1 MFAEMPLDN
10 RTVVK
15 FTLPPATADF
25 AEVFLPLE
33 RRGLRNG
40 VIFRSERQFC
50 NIEPKICQHG

>member
-25 AEVFLPLE
+25 AEVFLPL
-33 RRGLRNG
+33 GT
-40 VIFRSERQFC
+40 SPPAKQF
-50 NIEPKICQHG
+50 NISQATAVL